1 MNTPDKNNRFWRLA
15 RHPVADDFAAAIEF
29 DQAPMP
35 APAEGQVLIRNEY
48 LSLDAGTR
56 MWMTARTDSYQPPI
70 PLGSPVPGLI
80 LGQVI
85 ASRDPAFK
93 AGDWVRA
100 FGSWS
105 DYSCVTP
112 ALSALQTVDASVS
125 DIRQHL
131 GVLGMNAWTA
141 YVGITD
147 VAKTRPGETVLV
159 SAAAGA
165 TGMLAAQVA
174 KLMGCTVVGLA
185 GSAAKCQFLK
195 EQLGLDAALNY
206 KSPDFGAQ
214 LASIAGGID
223 VYFDNVGGEILD
235 LVLPNMAH
243 YGRIAVCGLLA
254 TYAAGEAGVGPKRF
268 DQVLMRRLTISG
280 FFSPDFMQRGPEIN
294 RIMRNWFENGRI
306 KMHFDVTQ
314 GLENV
319 LPAYRK
325 LFTGGNIGKVLVAL
339 KR

>member
-1 MNTPDKNNRFWRLA
+1 MSTSDKSNRLWRLA
-15 RHPVADDFAAAIEF
+15 RHPIADDFAAAIEL
-29 DQAPMP
+29 DHGQTPTP
-35 APAEGQVLIRNEY
+35 GEGQVLIRNDY

-56 MWMTARTDSYQPPI
+56 MWMTPRTDSYQPPI
-70 PLGSPVPGLI
+70 PLGSPVPGLV

-85 ASRDPAFK
+85 ESRDPHFK
-93 AGDWVRA
+93 SGDWVRA
-100 FGSWS
+100 FGNWA
-105 DYSCVTP
+105 DYSCLTP
-112 ALSALQTVDASVS
+112 ALSAMQVVDPTVRDM
-125 DIRQHL
+125 RQHL

-174 KLMGCTVVGLA
+174 KLMGCTVIGLA

-195 EQLGLDAALNY
+195 DALKLDDALNY
-206 KSPDFGAQ
+206 KSKDFGAQ
-214 LASIAGGID
+214 LAAIPGGIN

-243 YGRIAVCGLLA
+243 YGRIAVCGLIA

-268 DQVLMRRLTISG
+268 DQILMRRLTISG

-294 RIMRNWFENGRI
+294 RIMRHWLDTGRI
-306 KMHFDVTQ
+306 HMHFDVTR

-319 LPAYRK
+319 LPAYSK
-325 LFTGGNIGKVLVAL
+325 LFTGGNVGKVLVAL
-339 KR
+339 RP